1 MSQFGTFEGEVVVQW
16 LTHGGD
22 DRDMKLLEAF
32 AFIDPNGKR
41 WVAPEGSVVNGAS
54 IPSALWATVGP
65 PFVGDYRRAT
75 VIHDV
80 GCDEKTATHEEVHRT
95 FYFAMRADG
104 VGWLKATTMYQAVKQ
119 FGPKWDLNSGAVSQ
133 RRSPSVAEM
142 ASFLD
147 AARQAAEE
155 IGEEG
160 GLEAVERR
168 TGQILRSPAERR
180 SSPEPRVT
188 AAPSAQRPLNKLT
201 PLGKPSAASRKD
213 AVTDIPLFAAAPEA
227 TRRQLAGTVEVE
239 RFRATTHALYKADRL
254 RLVEQALVL
263 IEQNY
268 VHLPLKE
275 AMHAVDPIQRLR
287 LLRLRLEQTAE
298 EGLEDAVRFHHELA
312 SVFLSLRDLHTNYLL
327 PDPIANKVAFV
338 PFMLEDFFDEG
349 VAEGATSRGRRFL
362 VTRVFDGFRE
372 PPFGPGV
379 EILRWNGIPI
389 ERAVEINGER
399 FAGSNLEARRA
410 RGIETLTVRPLI
422 QSLPPD
428 EDFVLVEYQT
438 PDGRLRELR
447 VPWFVFEPDTSRTAG
462 LGEIAPEVAAQ
473 QGIDLEQTMVRLARK
488 ILFAPQV
495 VAAEGK
501 MARRK
506 APPRGR
512 GLDTMMPG
520 VVEARPVPTDAGEI
534 GYVRIWTFSV
544 ENADAFVAEFIRLVE
559 QLPQDG
565 LVIDVRGNGGG
576 LILAGEQLLQ
586 ILTAQRIE
594 PTLFQL
600 RNTPLNVRLAERL
613 EFLKPWRES
622 MRHALMTGATYSAGI
637 PITDREAA
645 NRIGQRYHGP
655 VVLITDALCYST
667 TDIFAAGFRDHG
679 IGPILGVDGNMGAGG
694 ANVWGHDLLRQLLP
708 GTDSPYRALPG
719 NAAMRVSIRRTI
731 RVGPSAGRVL
741 EDLGVVPDQIH
752 HMTREDLLEGNSDLI
767 AAAADL
773 LAGLPKRRLAIRF
786 GPETEQGREVIADC
800 LGIDR
805 LDVDI
810 DTRPNGSIDVRDGE
824 NAFAMPATGTRFLD
838 FRGFS
843 DGNLVASRRVF
854 L

>member
-22 DRDMKLLEAF
+22 DRDMKLLEEF
-32 AFIDPNGKR
+32 AFIDSNGKR
-41 WVAPEGSVVNGAS
+41 WVAPKGSVVNGAS
-54 IPSALWATVGP
+54 IPSALWNTVGP

-80 GCDEKTATHEEVHRT
+80 GCDQKTAPHEEVHRT

-104 VGWLKATTMYQAVKQ
+104 VGWLKANTMYQAVKQ
-119 FGPKWDLNSGAVSQ
+119 FGPKWNLNTGAVSQ
-133 RRSPSVAEM
+133 RRSPSEAEM

-168 TGQILRSPAERR
+168 INEILRSPAGPK
-180 SSPEPRVT
+180 SSPEPITKAV
-188 AAPSAQRPLNKLT
+188 PSGQPTLNKLT
-201 PLGKPSAASRKD
+201 PLEKPSPGSKKD
-213 AVTDIPLFAAAPEA
+213 AVTEIALFASAPDA
-227 TRRQLAGTVEVE
+227 TRRQLAGTVEL
-239 RFRATTHALYKADRL
+239 RSFRATTHALSKADRL

-268 VHLPLKE
+268 VHLPMKE

-298 EGLEDAVRFHHELA
+298 DGLEDAARFHHELA
-312 SVFLSLRDLHTNYLL
+312 SVFISLRDLHTNYLL

-338 PFMLEDFFDEG
+338 PFMLEDFFEEG
-349 VAEGATSRGRRFL
+349 TASGGRRFL

-379 EILRWNGIPI
+379 EVLRWNGIPI

-410 RGIETLTVRPLI
+410 RGIETLTVRPLV

-428 EDFVLVEYQT
+428 EDFVLVEYKAH
-438 PDGRLRELR
+438 DGRLQELR
-447 VPWFVFEPDTSRTAG
+447 VPWFVFEPDISRTAG
-462 LGEIAPEVAAQ
+462 LGEVSPEAAAQ
-473 QGIDLEQTMVRLARK
+473 QGIDIEQTLVRLARK

-495 VAAEGK
+495 VVAEGK

-506 APPRGR
+506 APARGQ
-512 GLDTMMPG
+512 GLTTMMPG
-520 VVEARPVPTDAGEI
+520 VVEARTVPTDAGEI

-544 ENADAFVAEFIRLVE
+544 EDADAFVAEFIRLVA

-586 ILTAQRIE
+586 ILTPQSIE
-594 PTLFQL
+594 PTLFKL

-613 EFLKPWRES
+613 EFLKPWRKS
-622 MRHALMTGATYSAGI
+622 MRQALMTGATYSAGL
-637 PITDREAA
+637 PITDRKAA

-708 GTDSPYRALPG
+708 GTDSPYRPLPG
-719 NAAMRVSIRRTI
+719 NAAMRVAIRRTI
-731 RVGPSAGRVL
+731 RIGQSAGTVL

-752 HMTREDLLEGNSDLI
+752 HMTRDDLFEGNSDLI

-773 LAGLPKRRLAIRF
+773 LAGLPKRRLDIRF

-805 LDVDI
+805 LDADI
-810 DTRPNGSIDVRDGE
+810 DTRPNGSIDVVDGE

-843 DGNLVASRRVF
+843 AGGLVASRRVF